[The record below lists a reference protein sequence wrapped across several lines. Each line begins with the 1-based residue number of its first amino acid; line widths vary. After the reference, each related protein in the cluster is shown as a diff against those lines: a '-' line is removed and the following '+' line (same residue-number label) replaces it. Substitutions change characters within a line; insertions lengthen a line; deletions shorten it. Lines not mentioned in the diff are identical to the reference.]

1 MPKKLKAI
9 KNWDEI
15 PDMMEPQD
23 YADVMGCSVKTAREK
38 FNSRGFPKITNGRVN
53 KYEVMKFLGIK
64 NNDSNESAVL
74 ALLIEMQ
81 KDIKELKQEQTRKL
95 ELLKQVI

>member
-53 KYEVMKFLGIK
+53 KHEVMKFLGIK
-64 NNDSNESAVL
+64 NDSNESAVI
-74 ALLIEMQ
+74 ALLLEMQ
-81 KDIKELKQEQTRKL
+81 KDIKELKQEQLRKY